1 MRIGVGSSDVC
12 SSDLA
17 RIDALTLSPQLGA
30 LADGLID
37 TTIINRGAI
46 NGDVVFANGGVYVND
61 GGTVTG
67 DVTVTNPNAVQG
79 DADFGASFK
88 TEAFINRSQTGSTD
102 VTGVIE
108 PGNGLD
114 YLLQS
119 FSASESYA
127 LPATLPPHFEVGGVD
142 TLGTDASIT

>member
-79 DADFGASFK
+79 DADFGASLK
-88 TEAFINRSQTGSTD
+88 TEGFHSRDKLRSPG

-108 PGNGLD
+108 TGNGPNGRAAGRARRGPKGENL
-114 YLLQS
+114 
-119 FSASESYA
+119 
-127 LPATLPPHFEVGGVD
+127 V
-142 TLGTDASIT
+142 